1 MIKELIKELI
11 EDEEAATLAEYA
23 LLVSLVALAAIGM
36 TKMFG
41 QALKK
46 FYKRIARYRSGMLG
60 MGP

>member
-1 MIKELIKELI
+1 MIKELIK
-11 EDEEAATLAEYA
+11 DEEAATLAEYA

-36 TKMFG
+36 TQMFG
-41 QALKK
+41 NALNK

>member
-1 MIKELIKELI
+1 MIKGLI

-36 TKMFG
+36 TSMFG
-41 QALKK
+41 NALKK
-46 FYKRIARYRSGMLG
+46 FYKRIARYRTGILG

>member
-1 MIKELIKELI
+1 MIKELI

-36 TKMFG
+36 TQMFG
-41 QALKK
+41 NALKK
-46 FYKRIARYRSGMLG
+46 FYKRITRYRSGMLG

>member
-1 MIKELIKELI
+1 MIKELIKN
-11 EDEEAATLAEYA
+11 EEAATVAEYA

-36 TKMFG
+36 TQMFG
-41 QALKK
+41 NALKK

>member
-1 MIKELIKELI
+1 MIETLKELI

-36 TKMFG
+36 TKMFS

-46 FYKRIARYRSGMLG
+46 FYKRITRYRSGMLG

>member
-1 MIKELIKELI
+1 MIETLKELI
-11 EDEEAATLAEYA
+11 EDEEAATLAEYVI
-23 LLVSLVALAAIGM
+23 LVSLVALAAIGM

-41 QALKK
+41 NALKK